1 MLFLTQDDKYRFLWT
16 YPWREIGLLLF
27 CFLDFFFKPQ
37 QSYFHIKFSIEIVRT
52 FGMFLMSLLL
62 YPQVPLGEL
71 IAPTYFSSI
80 HFTKVDTVAYESYRT
95 TSAGKTA
102 KFPFQ
107 VLAVL
112 YSHTWYT
119 FFSHLG
125 SMGEFY
131 RCSHFQWSKTVPL
144 LPSSLYLFSI
154 CYNLLLS
161 VLTIHWPLCWALA
174 TMHLFPSIGLTT
186 SWE

>member
-1 MLFLTQDDKYRFLWT
+1 MNLPMKGNRFVVVLFF
-16 YPWREIGLLLF
+16 G
-27 CFLDFFFKPQ
+27 FFFKPQ

-161 VLTIHWPLCWALA
+161 VLTIH
-174 TMHLFPSIGLTT
+174 
-186 SWE
+186 

>member
-1 MLFLTQDDKYRFLWT
+1 MNLPMKGNRFVVVLFFGFFLSHNNL
-16 YPWREIGLLLF
+16 ISISSSLLKLSEHLE
-27 CFLDFFFKPQ
+27 C
-37 QSYFHIKFSIEIVRT
+37 
-52 FGMFLMSLLL
+52 FLMSLLL

-80 HFTKVDTVAYESYRT
+80 HFTKVDTVAYKSYRT
-95 TSAGKTA
+95 TSTGKTA
-102 KFPFQ
+102 KFPSQ

-131 RCSHFQWSKTVPL
+131 RCSHFQWSKTAPL
-144 LPSSLYLFSI
+144 LPSSQYLFFI

-161 VLTIHWPLCWALA
+161 VLTIH
-174 TMHLFPSIGLTT
+174 
-186 SWE
+186 